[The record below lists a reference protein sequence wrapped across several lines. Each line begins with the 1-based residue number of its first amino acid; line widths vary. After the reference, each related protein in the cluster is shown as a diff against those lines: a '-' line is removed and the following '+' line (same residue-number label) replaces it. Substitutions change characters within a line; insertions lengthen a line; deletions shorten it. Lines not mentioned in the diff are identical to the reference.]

1 VNTDAVV
8 GFADD
13 HGLVAVA
20 GNEAIVAARR
30 ADLSIDIRFATPE
43 AVREA
48 ATKGLDVLL
57 VATADRLSAHT
68 DSLRDQNVSYE
79 VRDVPDDG
87 E

>member
-1 VNTDAVV
+1 
-8 GFADD
+8 
-13 HGLVAVA
+13 
-20 GNEAIVAARR
+20 
-30 ADLSIDIRFATPE
+30 
-43 AVREA
+43 
-48 ATKGLDVLL
+48 VLL